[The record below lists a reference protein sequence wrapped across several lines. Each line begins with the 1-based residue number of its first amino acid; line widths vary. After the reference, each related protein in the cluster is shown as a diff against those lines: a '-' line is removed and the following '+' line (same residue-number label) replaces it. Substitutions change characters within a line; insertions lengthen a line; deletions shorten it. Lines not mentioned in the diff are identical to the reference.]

1 MYTTYDIFDDIL
13 GLRNEIGRFF
23 REVPVR
29 TRSLDL
35 PYTNVYERG
44 DEIEIHALTPGV
56 QVGDLNLELI
66 DNSLI
71 LEGEKKSD
79 YSDKP
84 YIRKE
89 RSFGRFKKSIRLP
102 FRVDPD
108 KVRATVK
115 NGILVVTLVKSEDA
129 KPKKIEIK

>member
-13 GLRNEIGRFF
+13 GLRNDISRFF

-29 TRSLDL
+29 TRSMDL
-35 PYTNVYERG
+35 PYANVYERG

-56 QVGDLNLELI
+56 KVEDLNLELI
-66 DNSLI
+66 DNSLVI
-71 LEGEKKSD
+71 EGEKKSD
-79 YSDKP
+79 YSEKP

-102 FRVDPD
+102 FRVNPD
-108 KVRATVK
+108 NVQASIK
-115 NGILVVTLVKSEDA
+115 NGVLVVKLVKSEDA
-129 KPKKIEIK
+129 KPRRIEIR